1 MAFSNPIIF
10 EKVVT
15 LAATAEVLT
24 PIRREARN
32 AIIQAK
38 PGNSGTVNIR
48 TEEAGLD
55 FGNLQPGQTMDVGGE
70 AEDTFDLNSL
80 FIKVSL
86 DGEGVDVFYEA

>member
-15 LAATAEVLT
+15 LAVTAEQLITTRTEV
-24 PIRREARN
+24 RN

-48 TEEAGLD
+48 TEVGGLD
-55 FGNLQPGQTMDVGGE
+55 FGNLQPGQTFDVSGL
-70 AEDTFDLNSL
+70 AVDTFDLSSL

-86 DGEGVDVFYEA
+86 DGEGVDVFHEA

>member
-15 LAATAEVLT
+15 LAVTAERLIDVRT
-24 PIRREARN
+24 EVRN

-48 TEEAGLD
+48 TEVAGLD
-55 FGNLQPGQTMDVGGE
+55 FGNLQPGQTMDISAE

-86 DGEGVDVFYEA
+86 DGEGVDVFHEA